1 MCPVSSFFSKHRV
14 HQQRL
19 ETSLFIICYCFTC
32 LEMVIASAL
41 IHGFMQFG
49 FNCFRP
55 VLPSQNDALEASQSA
70 QQMLT
75 DPPCLLQQSC
85 IHRGG
90 VGKVIS
96 VPEMNLWWSCPFFWA
111 YLGYLDFILGKEWAR
126 IKGGCGTTLPAAAQC
141 PAFRW
146 FRHVWWSLCG
156 FCAW

>member
-70 QQMLT
+70 QQTLT

-126 IKGGCGTTLPAAAQC
+126 IKGGCGTTLPAAAQR